1 MIKHKIVN
9 LQPVKY
15 NENKH
20 FEFFSKLNVV
30 TVTDKDRIVINGYE
44 LVCEDE
50 NESLEV
56 GREVIL
62 TGSLYKRVFLEYKED
77 VQNYTFFKET
87 EKKRIE
93 QERLEKRKA
102 NSESFWKSYNIP
114 FKYSLEFKERLS
126 GFSEHSCGNGTVK
139 NSTLHLYVHE
149 DFKSGKLVR
158 TQHSFLCSEQKTN
171 ANWSGSLG
179 ENDFVNDI
187 YGIPNVVECKHCL
200 KLMKRFKK

>member
-30 TVTDKDRIVINGYE
+30 TVTDKDKIIVNGYE
-44 LVCEDE
+44 LICEDE

-93 QERLEKRKA
+93 QEKLEKRKA
-102 NSESFWKSYNIP
+102 NSDLFWKSYNIP
-114 FKYSLEFKERLS
+114 VKFSLEIKERLS
-126 GFSEHSCGNGTVK
+126 GFSENSCGNGTAK
-139 NSTLHLYVHE
+139 NSKLHLYLHE
-149 DFKSGKLVR
+149 DFKDGKLVR
-158 TQHSFLCSEQKTN
+158 SQHSFLCSEQKTQ

-179 ENDFVNDI
+179 EYAFENDI
-187 YGIPNVVECKHCL
+187 YGIKNVVECKQCL
-200 KLMKRFKK
+200 KLMERFKI